1 MDPLQI
7 NDDNE
12 LNFDKSGIQLRLNR
26 LIEKQ
31 TKRYEALISSGNQS
45 DAQQLLQIIW
55 QLKQLRLP
63 GAEDISMEQSI
74 PPGKLAPM
82 LEPYLK
88 NSLNDTQLSLLFE
101 KQANSSN
108 SSISSPSLSSL
119 SGSPSSPSSL
129 PSSAAPPIGP
139 MEPSLP
145 ELLKN
150 NKALVN
156 STPTQMLSPA
166 PAIFPSIPPPN
177 TVPKVDAPEP
187 QPSPPLPAPPSL
199 QSPSIVAPVAFDRN
213 EFDEISSGEFDVVE
227 PMTQEQIAAIPAPQI
242 TSEIERPKFMQ
253 KGSFEDE
260 ADEYD
265 DWEAN
270 APLRG
275 LTTGHAPV
283 VKKEDLENYRK
294 EVRDAIA
301 WEEEAEIAPVNS
313 ARQPKNYLR
322 EKAQIKPS
330 VPINDEGDEDSLDLL
345 NEGADFTPK
354 RSSSNK
360 MVLVAALVTAFLVI
374 GGVGIF
380 AFISMSAPKFEDL
393 EKMGQ
398 QADKSPFEMEQMY
411 AKAAKANPNDPR
423 GWSGL
428 SYWQSRQGENLPA
441 LESQAKAIKLSPK
454 DAKQWYAL
462 ALLLKT
468 CSNYKESLRAANEA
482 VALEPQNRQYLSLQE
497 QVQEY
502 NP

>member
-1 MDPLQI
+1 MDPLQL
-7 NDDNE
+7 NDEDE
-12 LNFDKSGIQLRLNR
+12 LNFDKNGIQLRLNR

-31 TKRYEALISSGNQS
+31 TKRYEALINSGNHG

-63 GAEDISMEQSI
+63 GVDDVSMEQSI

-88 NSLNDTQLSLLFE
+88 NSLNDSQLSLLFE

-108 SSISSPSLSSL
+108 SSTSSTSLSAL
-119 SGSPSSPSSL
+119 P
-129 PSSAAPPIGP
+129 PSSAEPPLAP

-145 ELLKN
+145 ELLRN
-150 NKALVN
+150 NNAVIN
-156 STPTQMLSPA
+156 TTPAQILTPA
-166 PAIFPSIPPPN
+166 PATFPSIPPPN
-177 TVPKVDAPEP
+177 KVPKVDVPVP
-187 QPSPPLPAPPSL
+187 KPSPPIENPQTINLL
-199 QSPSIVAPVAFDRN
+199 QEPVVAVPPSIVAPVAFDRH
-213 EFDEISSGEFDVVE
+213 EFDEISSGEFDIVE
-227 PMTQEQIAAIPAPQI
+227 TAPEEPIDAVPSKKI

-253 KGSFEDE
+253 TGSFEDE
-260 ADEYD
+260 AGEYD

-270 APLRG
+270 GPLRG
-275 LTTGHAPV
+275 LTTGHVPV

-294 EVRDAIA
+294 EVRDTIE
-301 WEEEAEIAPVNS
+301 WEEESEIAPVS
-313 ARQPKNYLR
+313 GTGKQKNYLR
-322 EKAQIKPS
+322 DKVKIKPS
-330 VPINDEGDEDSLDLL
+330 KHTDEESDDDNLDLL
-345 NEGADFTPK
+345 SEEVDFTPK
-354 RSSSNK
+354 SSSPNK
-360 MVLVAALVTAFLVI
+360 MVLVAAVVAAFLII

-398 QADKSPFEMEQMY
+398 QSDKSPFEMEQLY

-428 SYWQSRQGENLPA
+428 SYWQSRLGENLPA

-462 ALLLKT
+462 ALILKS

-482 VALEPQNRQYLSLQE
+482 VALEPQNSQYLSLQE